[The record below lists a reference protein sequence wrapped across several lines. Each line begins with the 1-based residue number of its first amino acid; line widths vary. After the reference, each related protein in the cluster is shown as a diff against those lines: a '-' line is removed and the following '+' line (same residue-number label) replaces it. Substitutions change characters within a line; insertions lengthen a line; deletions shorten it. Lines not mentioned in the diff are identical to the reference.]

1 MGITLLCSDD
11 IKEKPFHFMVITTV
25 ACVLCSCATAAAV
38 ASGVEIKKKNKKKY

>member
-25 ACVLCSCATAAAV
+25 ACVLCSV
-38 ASGVEIKKKNKKKY
+38 LLLLPLLLV